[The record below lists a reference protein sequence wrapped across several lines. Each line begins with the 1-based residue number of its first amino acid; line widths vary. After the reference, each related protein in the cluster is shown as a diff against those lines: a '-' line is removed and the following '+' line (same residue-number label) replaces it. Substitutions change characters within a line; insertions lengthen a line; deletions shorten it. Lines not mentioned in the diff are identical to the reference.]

1 MKVKQTINKVKSC
14 IHNNKK
20 QILMLSLIFMFL
32 FSLYNRIYGIVK
44 KSLWHEIISIYL
56 FFLCLIKS
64 IIVIY
69 IYKSKE
75 RKKDYIVFTITKIL
89 LFFLNVLL
97 IIPITLMILNKRVV
111 EMTLVFSIVIALYV
125 TIKTTKVIITFIKK
139 KMENDSLSIELR
151 TIDLMDVVLSILTLQ
166 NTLIAVN
173 GSSLDIGMHYLTI
186 ISSVAGIIINIFF
199 VVRMKFE
206 K

>member
-32 FSLYNRIYGIVK
+32 FSLYNRIIGIVK

-69 IYKSKE
+69 IYK
-75 RKKDYIVFTITKIL
+75 
-89 LFFLNVLL
+89 
-97 IIPITLMILNKRVV
+97 
-111 EMTLVFSIVIALYV
+111 
-125 TIKTTKVIITFIKK
+125 
-139 KMENDSLSIELR
+139 
-151 TIDLMDVVLSILTLQ
+151 
-166 NTLIAVN
+166 
-173 GSSLDIGMHYLTI
+173 
-186 ISSVAGIIINIFF
+186 
-199 VVRMKFE
+199 
-206 K
+206 